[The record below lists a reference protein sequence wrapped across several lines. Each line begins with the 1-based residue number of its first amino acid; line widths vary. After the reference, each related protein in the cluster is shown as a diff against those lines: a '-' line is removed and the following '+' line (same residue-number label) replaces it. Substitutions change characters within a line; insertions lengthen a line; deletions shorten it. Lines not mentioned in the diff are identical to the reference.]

1 MRKIIRNLL
10 IGLLLVLTVI
20 GIAACGPS
28 ESDEPNGPDGAEKIE
43 YTVTVT
49 TVTGDPQPGVSV
61 QFSDEESVLASQ
73 FTNSEGSVTV
83 SLPAGEYKVELVNLP
98 EGYMMDNVYTTDTVG
113 TPIEIMVVT
122 GVISGEAP
130 EGHVYTVGSMMYDF
144 TYTEVETGEER
155 SLSEL
160 LETKKAVLLNFWYTT
175 CYWCNVEF
183 PLMQEAYEQYQD
195 DLAIVAINPGMD
207 DAAACRAYKQMN
219 DLTFDFT
226 IDAVMTQRF
235 AVTGYPTNVMIDR
248 YGVVREIEAG
258 GITDIGIFLE
268 LFEQYTKDNYTPPEA
283 GSDYDMP
290 DVEAPALEDFAAVI
304 SGDGAEDFT
313 FRYEEL
319 EYNWPWLISEDGESI
334 CTSNSREPSATKNG
348 TYGIFYMD
356 AALPQDAVLAFDYKT
371 STEYGGDIFYVF
383 IDGEIVYEL
392 SGENDWTTLYAFVG
406 DGEEHEFAFAY
417 VKDASLSVGEDKV
430 WMRDLRVTGLSEIE
444 NTEGAY
450 MEILRQAATGL
461 NTDDP
466 DNPYYEKYVDI
477 YLADDGYY
485 HVGDKADGSAANGD
499 PYLLAEMNE
508 DTQWGPAL
516 YSTALAVYNQV
527 VDENGNIVESAYN
540 ALSEADKFW
549 VDKYDAITD
558 YAWLGR
564 FSDIQLTPVTQELKD
579 LLVEI
584 VAAQGNSNP
593 NDNETEWLEICRF
606 LQQYGD
612 YEPMTDPIIGLRNWN
627 AIPMKVSTDG
637 VNNANH
643 LVLNKILV
651 PRGIRYK
658 ITVEETASYIFYSVG
673 DHTQGN
679 ETMAWLFSESTGDR
693 ILAEGIGGEGKPA
706 IAKDG
711 NFEIVYTLEAGE
723 TYYLACC
730 FYNPGLFG
738 EEYDFYCMKYDGD
751 YIISPI
757 SEPMFTTEGDDM
769 GGDIILPQ
777 YVDVAYFEADDT
789 WYVVDDNGE
798 PVSPVLV
805 DIANWTP
812 FSDNP
817 LTQWISSGRF
827 NFSANGYYG
836 DGEQAGEGFE
846 GSYMTLPED
855 DRVDYTA
862 TMQAAAANVNE
873 QGYILATGDVV
884 HILKL
889 LMQLED
895 QFVDNAW
902 TRVCYYMRPTV

>member
-10 IGLLLVLTVI
+10 IGVLLVLTVI
-20 GIAACGPS
+20 GIAACVPS
-28 ESDEPNGPDGAEKIE
+28 ESDEVE

-113 TPIEIMVVT
+113 TPIEIMMVT

-130 EGHVYTVGSMMYDF
+130 DGLTYTVGSMMYDF
-144 TYTEVETGEER
+144 TYTELETGETK
-155 SLSEL
+155 SLIEL
-160 LETKKAVLLNFWYTT
+160 LETKKAVLLNFWYIT
-175 CYWCNVEF
+175 CTWCDVEF
-183 PLMQEAYEQYQD
+183 PLMQEAYEDYKD
-195 DLAIVAINPGMD
+195 DLAIVAINIGTMGD
-207 DAAACRAYKQMN
+207 SASGCVAYKQMN
-219 DLTFDFT
+219 GLTFDFA
-226 IDAVMTQRF
+226 IDAVMADRF
-235 AVTGYPTNVMIDR
+235 NVTGCPTNVMIDR
-248 YGVVREIEAG
+248 YGVVRMIEAG
-258 GITDIGIFLE
+258 AITDVGLFREIFDE
-268 LFEQYTKDNYTPPEA
+268 YTRD
-283 GSDYDMP
+283 DYVPDDSAPGEYEMP
-290 DVEAPALEDFAAVI
+290 DVEAPALEDFTAAI
-304 SGDGAEDFT
+304 SGEGGEIFT

-334 CTSNSREPSATKNG
+334 CTSNSREDLSTKNG

-356 AALPQDAVLAFDYKT
+356 AALPEDAVLAFEYKT
-371 STEYGGDIFYVF
+371 STQKDSDIFYVF
-383 IDGEIVYEL
+383 IDGEIVYEF
-392 SGENDWTTLYAFVG
+392 SGENDWTTLYAYIG
-406 DGEEHEFAFAY
+406 DGFEHEFAFAY
-417 VKDASLSVGEDKV
+417 VKDASLGSGEDKV
-430 WMRDLRVTGLSEIE
+430 WMRNMRVTGLSEIE

-466 DNPYYEKYVDI
+466 DSPYYTQYVEV

-485 HVGDKADGSAANGD
+485 HVGTKADGSAANGD

-508 DTQWGPAL
+508 DTQWGPKL
-516 YSTALAVYNQV
+516 YGTAFEYYNSILKL
-527 VDENGNIVESAYN
+527 DSNGNRTDAIDPDRYA
-540 ALSEADKFW
+540 ALDETGKFW
-549 VDKYDAITD
+549 VDHYDAITD

-564 FSDIQLTPVTQELKD
+564 FSDVQLTPVTQELKD

-593 NDNETEWLEICRF
+593 DDNETEWLEICRYID
-606 LQQYGD
+606 QYGD

-693 ILAEGIGGEGKPA
+693 ILAEGVGGEGKPA

-757 SEPMFTTEGDDM
+757 SEPMFTTEDDDM

-873 QGYILATGDVV
+873 QGYILATGEVV

>member
-10 IGLLLVLTVI
+10 IGVLLVLTVI
-20 GIAACGPS
+20 GIAACVPS
-28 ESDEPNGPDGAEKIE
+28 ESGEVE

-61 QFSDEESVLASQ
+61 QFSDEESVLASK

-98 EGYMMDNVYTTDTVG
+98 EGYMMDNVYTTDKEG
-113 TPIEIMVVT
+113 TPIEIMMVT

-130 EGHVYTVGSMMYDF
+130 EGHIYSLGSVMYDF
-144 TYTEVETGEER
+144 TYTEVETGETK
-155 SLSEL
+155 SLTEL
-160 LETKKAVLLNFWYTT
+160 LETKRAVLLNFWYSG
-175 CYWCNVEF
+175 CSPCRMEF
-183 PLMQEAYEQYQD
+183 PLMQEAYLEYQD
-195 DLAIVAINPGMD
+195 NLAIVALNPEID
-207 DAAACRAYKQMN
+207 TADACAVFKQNMG
-219 DLTFDFT
+219 LTFDV
-226 IDAVMTQRF
+226 AVDTGRVMNTHF
-235 AVTGYPTNVMIDR
+235 NVAGYPTSVMIDR
-248 YGVVREIEAG
+248 YGVVCEIEAG
-258 GITDIGIFLE
+258 GITDVNIFRQ
-268 LFEQYTKDNYTPPEA
+268 LFDQYTDEDYEQDVGGA
-283 GSDYDMP
+283 GELEVP
-290 DVEAPALEDFAAVI
+290 DVEAPGLGEFAGALNDPETASDFEYYF
-304 SGDGAEDFT
+304 DEN
-313 FRYEEL
+313 
-319 EYNWPWLISEDGESI
+319 EYNWPWLISGDGYVYNSNSSEDGSPK
-334 CTSNSREPSATKNG
+334 NSSFA
-348 TYGIFYMD
+348 IFYLD
-356 AALPQDAVLAFDYKT
+356 ATLEEDEVLAFEYMTD
-371 STEYGGDIFYVF
+371 TEADGDIFYFFV
-383 IDGEIVYEL
+383 DGEIVGEF
-392 SGENDWTTLYAFVG
+392 SGSNDWTKYYAYLG

-417 VKDASLSVGEDKV
+417 VKDATLAVGEDTVGLKN
-430 WMRDLRVTGLSEIE
+430 MRITDVGEIE
-444 NTEGAY
+444 SEGGY
-450 MEILRQAATGL
+450 LEILRQAATGL

-485 HVGDKADGSAANGD
+485 HVGTKADGSAANGD

-527 VDENGNIVESAYN
+527 VDEDGNIVESAYN

-593 NDNETEWLEICRF
+593 NDNETEWLEICRY

-789 WYVVDDNGE
+789 WFVVDDNGE
-798 PVSPVLV
+798 IVSPVLV

-812 FSDNP
+812 FSDDP

-846 GSYMTLPED
+846 GSYKTLPED

-862 TMQAAAANVNE
+862 AMQAAAANVNKD
-873 QGYILATGDVV
+873 GYITATGDVV

-889 LMQLED
+889 LMQLEG

-902 TRVCYYMRPTV
+902 TRVCYYMRSTV